1 MTTKTDLALATLL
14 RHATRASASHK
25 ALATATATEEVN
37 YQAEAERLGQEL
49 DRAIDLNHYKDM
61 LIAAASWG
69 ESTID
74 GGIAAMRKRLFT
86 ALTED
91 PRNVH
96 AFGAAFRE
104 QLSDAEAYMFATV
117 YAEWCQAHPA
127 WKLPDCYLGDV
138 NNMVYVSAQ
147 IRVNAWAD
155 ALDEVRAEREAGSAA
170 GQEQQVAGDDASE
183 ENQGD

>member
-1 MTTKTDLALATLL
+1 
-14 RHATRASASHK
+14 
-25 ALATATATEEVN
+25 
-37 YQAEAERLGQEL
+37 
-49 DRAIDLNHYKDM
+49 
-61 LIAAASWG
+61 
-69 ESTID
+69 
-74 GGIAAMRKRLFT
+74 
-86 ALTED
+86 
-91 PRNVH
+91 
-96 AFGAAFRE
+96 
-104 QLSDAEAYMFATV
+104 MFATV

-155 ALDEVRAEREAGSAA
+155 ALDEVRDEREAGSAA